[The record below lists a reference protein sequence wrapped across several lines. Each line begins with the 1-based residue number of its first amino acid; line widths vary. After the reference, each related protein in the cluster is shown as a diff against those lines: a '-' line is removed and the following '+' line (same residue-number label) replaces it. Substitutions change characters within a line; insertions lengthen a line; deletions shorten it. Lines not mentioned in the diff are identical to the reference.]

1 MPVTQDASLRYLPFA
16 GFFFVATAARAVLL
30 SILPLKA
37 LALLGTAQYVSVLFF
52 IVSICGIGISLGV
65 YSALRRISLHAGFL
79 VSLLMMTASILL
91 LFSND
96 LWAFSAGMVL
106 HIFGITSME
115 VILNLYVMQRIPR
128 NQLSKFEPWRMVAAV
143 VALSIGPWLGVYLQ
157 STYADWLPYTVAIAG
172 VVLTLIYFRGLGLH
186 HLEVRKTPAGSN
198 LIRNIKRFLDQPRL
212 RLAWILT
219 LARSGWWQ
227 LFIIY
232 TPIYAVHSGLGELW
246 GSAIVSIGSAWTL
259 TVPFWGWVARH
270 YSLRLLMQTGFV
282 VTSLMTLAIFIF
294 AGTPAIAVTLL
305 ILAALGATMLD
316 GSGHVLFLRA
326 VRPSERTE
334 MAGVYQTYRDAANL
348 AVPGIFAVLLKFFS
362 LPVVFAGGAVWMMA
376 AAVTSKHIPK
386 RM

>member
-1 MPVTQDASLRYLPFA
+1 MTRAATSKHLPFA
-16 GFFFVATAARAVLL
+16 GFFFVASVARAVLL

-37 LALLGTAQYVSVLFF
+37 LSLLGSAQHVSVLFF
-52 IVSICGIGISLGV
+52 VVSICGIGISLCV
-65 YSALRRISLHAGFL
+65 YSVLRHMSLYAGFL
-79 VSLLMMTASILL
+79 ASLLMMVASVLL
-91 LFSND
+91 LASDD
-96 LWAFSAGMVL
+96 LWGFSIGMVL

-115 VILNLYVMQRIPR
+115 VILNLYVMQRVPR
-128 NQLSKFEPWRMVAAV
+128 NRLSEFEPWRIMAMV

-157 STYADWLPYTVAIAG
+157 SSYAEWLPFAVAIAG
-172 VVLTLIYFRGLGLH
+172 SLVTLIYFRGLGLH
-186 HLEVRKTPAGSN
+186 HLEIRKTPASAN
-198 LIRNIKRFLDQPRL
+198 LMRNIRRFLDQPRL
-212 RLAWILT
+212 RLAWVLT

-259 TVPFWGWVARH
+259 TVPFWGWVARRF
-270 YSLRLLMQTGFV
+270 SLRLLMQAGFII
-282 VTSLMTLAIFIF
+282 TSLMTLAIFVF
-294 AGTPAIAVTLL
+294 AGTPSVAVILL
-305 ILAALGATMLD
+305 VIAALGATMLD

-326 VRPSERTE
+326 VRPRERTE
-334 MAGVYQTYRDAANL
+334 MTGVFQTYRDAANL

>member
-37 LALLGTAQYVSVLFF
+37 LSLLGSAQHVSVLFF

-65 YSALRRISLHAGFL
+65 YSALRRISLHVGFL

-172 VVLTLIYFRGLGLH
+172 VILTLIYFRGLGLH
-186 HLEVRKTPAGSN
+186 RLEIRRTRTASN

-259 TVPFWGWVARH
+259 TVPFWGWVARR
-270 YSLRLLMQTGFV
+270 YSLRFLMRTGFLM
-282 VTSLMTLAIFIF
+282 TSLVTTAVFIF
-294 AGTPAIAVTLL
+294 ADSPTIAVTLL

-326 VRPSERTE
+326 VRSSERTE

-362 LPVVFAGGAVWMMA
+362 LPVVFAGGAVWMTA
-376 AAVTSKHIPK
+376 AAVTSKYIPK